1 MLCDWCLGCS
11 NTNEDFKLFIYVN
24 MRDFAFVTQ
33 PDGSVARHVFIR
45 TEEANQIMT
54 AIAAHNYKMENDTM
68 TNPELDKYRDK
79 QHNASID
86 TLTNQLKQ
94 LEADVKLA
102 HTALDNKTNEHNIT
116 KDVLRLKLE
125 DALGTLHVDEE
136 PVKMS
141 PTMLSAEDLSD
152 LGIDSYK
159 DEPVRKLSHEDT

>member
-45 TEEANQIMT
+45 TEEANQIM
-54 AIAAHNYKMENDTM
+54 ENDTM

-102 HTALDNKTNEHNIT
+102 HTALDNKTNEHDIT

>member
-1 MLCDWCLGCS
+1 
-11 NTNEDFKLFIYVN
+11 

-33 PDGSVARHVFIR
+33 PDGSVVRHVFIR
-45 TEEANQIMT
+45 TEEANQI
-54 AIAAHNYKMENDTM
+54 MENDTM

-79 QHNASID
+79 QHKASID

-102 HTALDNKTNEHNIT
+102 HTALDNKTKEHDIT
-116 KDVLRLKLE
+116 RDVLRLKLE

-141 PTMLSAEDLSD
+141 PTMISAQDLSD
-152 LGIDSYK
+152 MGIDSYK
-159 DEPVRKLSHEDT
+159 DEPVRKMSHEDT

>member
-33 PDGSVARHVFIR
+33 PDGSVVRHVFIR
-45 TEEANQIMT
+45 TEEANQI
-54 AIAAHNYKMENDTM
+54 MENDTM

-79 QHNASID
+79 QHKASID

-102 HTALDNKTNEHNIT
+102 HTALDNKTNEHDIT

-136 PVKMS
+136 PVRMS

-159 DEPVRKLSHEDT
+159 DEPVRKMSHEDT